1 MSAVGD
7 PVTLL
12 IVLAAVMTV
21 TKTGRGMVGN
31 AVRSGYKA
39 TGWRTPGKAL
49 IHHSGRAGAWTGRV
63 TAKTA
68 HAGRAG
74 VLRRLKARWERRK
87 QANPEPTP
95 LFSRR
100 PRDPDPPPLDPT
112 PPQDKPKPAP
122 GTAPAP
128 ETEPPASATSEQATP
143 PQLQHQPAPTEASP
157 QPPAPPEPT
166 TSSGGSMSN
175 PRRVVLDLDEP
186 KSDAEFLDD
195 CHAIAS
201 FLRSSALAIS
211 EWAEVVARR
220 KLPKHITQPLI
231 GIGEGLT
238 EAANSAMTAAT
249 RFEEEFEE
257 ARDVAAAGMTI
268 TGRDAA

>member
-1 MSAVGD
+1 MGD
-7 PVTLL
+7 PITLL
-12 IVLAAVMTV
+12 ILLAAVMTV

-49 IHHSGRAGAWTGRV
+49 IHHSGRAGAWTGRA

-68 HAGRAG
+68 RAGRVG

-87 QANPEPTP
+87 QASPEPIP

-100 PRDPDPPPLDPT
+100 PRDPSPPPLGPAA
-112 PPQDKPKPAP
+112 PQDKPKPAP
-122 GTAPAP
+122 GTAPASK
-128 ETEPPASATSEQATP
+128 TEPPAAATSGQATP
-143 PQLQHQPAPTEASP
+143 AQPQHQPEPTAASP
-157 QPPAPPEPT
+157 KPPTTPPEPT